1 MKADLPQRVQLNTR
15 VWDKPLTVVTPES
28 RSPHTQGATG
38 AAAVTPG
45 TETARPPHPLSD
57 IYTELTKLFRN
68 L

>member
-15 VWDKPLTVVTPES
+15 VWDKPPPVVTPES
-28 RSPHTQGATG
+28 RSPHTQGAAG

-45 TETARPPHPLSD
+45 TDTFFNDTATTE